1 MLPVSDM
8 SYYGFQ
14 GGGAYRVEP
23 DQSEILLKVR
33 PFSKVWAGAEGVINV
48 LSSRRHGGGK
58 VEELM
63 VFLRHQFSRV
73 DCVQAGSSLKICRVA
88 EGIADFYVMGD
99 GLPQWQQ
106 CLASFSIAE

>member
-1 MLPVSDM
+1 MLPVLDM

-48 LSSRRHGGGK
+48 LSSRR
-58 VEELM
+58 
-63 VFLRHQFSRV
+63 RY
-73 DCVQAGSSLKICRVA
+73 C
-88 EGIADFYVMGD
+88 
-99 GLPQWQQ
+99 
-106 CLASFSIAE
+106 